1 MEAQMHLILT
11 LAACTLT
18 LAGALLLFF
27 SLKREL
33 ARAQAEAAALEERW
47 RTEAGELRRAVQA
60 LAQELEE
67 ERRAALD
74 RVAGPKQ
81 GMNLTRRSQALRMHR
96 LGQSPEN
103 IAAALGISR
112 REVDLLLKVH
122 QTVLETVAGAGA
134 SAAAP

>member
-1 MEAQMHLILT
+1 MHLILA
-11 LAACTLT
+11 LAACMLT

-27 SLKREL
+27 NLKREV
-33 ARAQAEAAALEERW
+33 AVVRADAAALEERW
-47 RTEAGELRRAVQA
+47 KTEADHLRRALQA

-74 RVAGPKQ
+74 RLAGPKQ

-122 QTVLETVAGAGA
+122 QTVLETVAGSGA
-134 SAAAP
+134 SAAAS